1 MWYLSKEER
10 KQIARVRVSQFLN
23 KDTTPSAPSLGEL
36 IRRLEHFVRQY
47 PQSRTGRALQSKEV
61 SMNAL
66 AEAIR
71 QTCKHAEVRSQ
82 EDAIKEWGEEG
93 QSWYVSAWNADKQE
107 VLDKSACIDASGA
120 SPESGKLITM
130 AILGVPT
137 QYIKQVEVL
146 CEKLK
151 DQGLLVHEEQGKK
164 CISWRAPIKK
174 DLIPTVDEIPV
185 VATLQLNDA
194 AELLWKGQ
202 TNFRIDGKM
211 IRAVNAHSKHP
222 CSFKI
227 RPQKDKH
234 SGKAGALAEFSH
246 LLKMNGMNS
255 AGITEIYR
263 QHLLQQGIAV
273 LEVQPEAGMQLEV
286 KTKRRPQGQ
295 PNKRTFA
302 AAGVDE
308 IRQGREIDWIAR
320 CSSTDVLST
329 TLRMFEGDDRNGGSI
344 HLGLMSEDE
353 KILKWFTTQVS
364 AITRVTRQHPIR
376 LDFLPDA
383 LGAVPRRVTYE
394 VLVKSKAQKGRFTR
408 EEAEQICDGE
418 DLSMGMTIRGLRR
431 IVASWKESAA
441 EHIVKI
447 SSKEDVETNSW
458 NGEHLVLSFSEKET
472 AIDILRSFAPWDR
485 AGKLLLL
492 EPGSANIWEA
502 IATEPPT
509 EPLWA
514 QVDLERIE
522 NEINIPEPE
531 ANVVLEDIYKVLEET
546 VNQGQSAENQAC
558 KLRLDGAIVGLYDSL
573 SSPGNAC
580 FPTLKEWAE
589 SSSATQDDDMQV
601 LKSKI
606 ARVSEQHAW
615 ETVASRRRQGAF
627 AKATG
632 RGGEKQQ
639 KEFRTDLLFLALNKV
654 VSTAT
659 LTYQGSVGSGDEIEF
674 LLSKAEEEMGL
685 EMEEES
691 GNQEGEVASQL

>member
-211 IRAVNAHSKHP
+211 IRAV
-222 CSFKI
+222 
-227 RPQKDKH
+227 
-234 SGKAGALAEFSH
+234 
-246 LLKMNGMNS
+246 
-255 AGITEIYR
+255 
-263 QHLLQQGIAV
+263 
-273 LEVQPEAGMQLEV
+273 
-286 KTKRRPQGQ
+286 
-295 PNKRTFA
+295 
-302 AAGVDE
+302 
-308 IRQGREIDWIAR
+308 
-320 CSSTDVLST
+320 
-329 TLRMFEGDDRNGGSI
+329 
-344 HLGLMSEDE
+344 
-353 KILKWFTTQVS
+353 S

-394 VLVKSKAQKGRFTR
+394 
-408 EEAEQICDGE
+408 ICDGE

-589 SSSATQDDDMQV
+589 SSSATQDD
-601 LKSKI
+601 
-606 ARVSEQHAW
+606 
-615 ETVASRRRQGAF
+615 
-627 AKATG
+627 
-632 RGGEKQQ
+632 
-639 KEFRTDLLFLALNKV
+639 
-654 VSTAT
+654 
-659 LTYQGSVGSGDEIEF
+659 
-674 LLSKAEEEMGL
+674 
-685 EMEEES
+685 
-691 GNQEGEVASQL
+691 